1 MKGFDKKGILLF
13 LLFAFVCSVPIL
25 AQTTA
30 SIYGTVMDAQQGVLP
45 GATVTVTNV
54 LTNESR
60 SADTNEVGNYNFL
73 NLSIGMYK
81 VQAALPG
88 FKTTVQE
95 GIELSL
101 NRNAKVD
108 IKLEIGEL
116 AETVSVHG
124 DAPLVEATTNEMGAL
139 VDQRRVAQLPLNGR
153 NTLSLVSLIPGAGRV
168 DVAHG
173 TGIQH

>member
-30 SIYGTVMDAQQGVLP
+30 SIYGTVMDPQQGVLP

-81 VQAALPG
+81 VQAGSAG
-88 FKTTVQE
+88 VQ
-95 GIELSL
+95 
-101 NRNAKVD
+101 NDR
-108 IKLEIGEL
+108 
-116 AETVSVHG
+116 
-124 DAPLVEATTNEMGAL
+124 P
-139 VDQRRVAQLPLNGR
+139 GR
-153 NTLSLVSLIPGAGRV
+153 N
-168 DVAHG
+168 
-173 TGIQH
+173 